1 MSNPDKQLVN
11 RLGYGA
17 WAENVIVN
25 FIEDWSETM
34 VLNDGNMRIENDQ
47 YTVNAVFKDGHLDIT
62 VRAYVEHEGWQCLEQ
77 SIKLK

>member
-25 FIEDWSETM
+25 FIEDWRDTM

-47 YTVNAVFKDGHLDIT
+47 YTVNAVFKDGQLDIT
-62 VRAYVEHEGWQCLEQ
+62 VRAYVEDEGWQCLEQ